1 MRVRWMHLDVGN
13 FNALVFYYVAA
24 ATIRELAL
32 KNSQLTY
39 GNVTNICEAAP

>member
-1 MRVRWMHLDVGN
+1 MDAFSVGN
-13 FNALVFYYVAA
+13 FYALVLYYVAA

-39 GNVTNICEAAP
+39 CNVTIICEAAH